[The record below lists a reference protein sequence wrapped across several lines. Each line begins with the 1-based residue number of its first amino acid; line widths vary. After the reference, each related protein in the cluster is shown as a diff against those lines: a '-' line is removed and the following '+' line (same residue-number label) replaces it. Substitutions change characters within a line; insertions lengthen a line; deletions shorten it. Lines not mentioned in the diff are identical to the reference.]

1 MEIYWCVYSIN
12 RKFERK
18 WLHRNAGKKRNK
30 WERKGWCHLQNDSI
44 VFALRLTTFSIC
56 MHALSL
62 LSYLSSFPF
71 PPFSSIFFLPFPVF
85 LFLVP
90 LLFCFHSLF
99 LICFCFFPFTPLHM
113 WLLCFVSVFNHF
125 FPKHT
130 HTHTHLCL
138 ILLCIITYFFC
149 PFCFD
154 VAV

>member
-18 WLHRNAGKKRNK
+18 WLHRNAGEKKKQVREEGVMSSPK
-30 WERKGWCHLQNDSI
+30 WLHCLCTETDY
-44 VFALRLTTFSIC
+44 FFY
-56 MHALSL
+56 MHACTIA
-62 LSYLSSFPF
+62 PF
-71 PPFSSIFFLPFPVF
+71 LPFFLPLPTLFLNFFLPFPVF
-85 LFLVP
+85 LSLVP

-130 HTHTHLCL
+130 HTHLCL